1 MMSSTDMEDVQDPF
15 ALFQQLERN
24 LTAASTKMEKLAQ
37 EQKKQCETIKDAAE
51 KASQTA
57 IDASEAFAVSK
68 PRLMALVALCA
79 AILVCAGWLV
89 GGWMMYRSGWATGDA
104 NGYQRAIGANA
115 AASWANTRSG
125 IAGKRLDDAGS
136 LQSLASCSVEGFT
149 VENDD
154 KGGHWCLI
162 RGADGK
168 TRGWRTH

>member
-68 PRLMALVALCA
+68 PRLMACSPLRGYAGLCR
-79 AILVCAGWLV
+79 VVRGWV
-89 GGWMMYRSGWATGDA
+89 
-104 NGYQRAIGANA
+104 
-115 AASWANTRSG
+115 
-125 IAGKRLDDAGS
+125 DDVP
-136 LQSLASCSVEGFT
+136 QWV
-149 VENDD
+149 
-154 KGGHWCLI
+154 GHW
-162 RGADGK
+162 
-168 TRGWRTH
+168 